1 MENEKTVSED
11 RLRSTGV
18 LTVCNSLRLL
28 SFTYGKKTTFFHTSF
43 QPRTLFLLQY
53 SRTDST
59 DSYHYRFFWVSVYRF
74 FVFDSSVFFNFLC
87 FVRKMKLVYSQ
98 FSSARKYT
106 MSYRTLSYG
115 ASSRAT
121 WNGAKSTRRT
131 CAAPHS
137 IAPPGVPCVTTVSY
151 THLTLPTTP
160 YV

>member
-28 SFTYGKKTTFFHTSF
+28 SFTYGKKKQLSSTHRSNRVPSSSSSTPGLT
-43 QPRTLFLLQY
+43 QRTL
-53 SRTDST
+53 TT
-59 DSYHYRFFWVSVYRF
+59 TVSFESQSIVF
-74 FVFDSSVFFNFLC
+74 FVFDSSVFFNFLG

-115 ASSRAT
+115 A
-121 WNGAKSTRRT
+121 
-131 CAAPHS
+131 
-137 IAPPGVPCVTTVSY
+137 CVCVC
-151 THLTLPTTP
+151 
-160 YV
+160 V

>member
-28 SFTYGKKTTFFHTSF
+28 SFTYGKKQLSSTHRSNRVPSSSSSTSGLT
-43 QPRTLFLLQY
+43 QRTL
-53 SRTDST
+53 TT
-59 DSYHYRFFWVSVYRF
+59 TVSF
-74 FVFDSSVFFNFLC
+74 ESQSIVFFCFWFFRFLNFLG

-115 ASSRAT
+115 ACVCVCVWT
-121 WNGAKSTRRT
+121 LETGSTRRDEALKALRT
-131 CAAPHS
+131 KCRRRREVEYGEGFGWR
-137 IAPPGVPCVTTVSY
+137 I
-151 THLTLPTTP
+151 
-160 YV
+160 